1 MSEQEISF
9 RFKLK
14 YAYAAW
20 VEQILNGRFDDHIW
34 NGFLITF
41 MFNHIPGSF
50 DHKCLVMTNEIERVY
65 NALGRYV
72 VHDFRSKSQREKLP
86 KLYAFPDYPRQ
97 RLEPFDWKDINCNDG
112 LHYHGIIL
120 IRIDTK
126 LKTGLDMFIMQEENY
141 RHLVKFGGPLRRIH
155 IEPIDRAPRDAVG
168 YAMKAIEQRIP
179 DPERLLILPKALS
192 ELPDRKRPVKS
203 DEGPVSAW
211 K

>member
-1 MSEQEISF
+1 MSEQEITF

-20 VEQILNGRFDDHIW
+20 VEQIINGKFDDHIW
-34 NGFLITF
+34 NGFLVTF

-50 DHKCLVMTNEIERVY
+50 DHKCSVMTNEIERVY

-86 KLYAFPDYPRQ
+86 RLYAIPDYPRQ

-126 LKTGLDMFIMQEENY
+126 LKMGLDTFIMQDAHY
-141 RHLVKFGGPLRRIH
+141 RHLVKYGGPLRRIH

-179 DPERLLILPKALS
+179 DPGCLLILPKALS

-203 DEGPVSAW
+203 DGGQVPAW